1 MKAKFFFLC
10 LVVFLVYILSVT
22 CRAQEEMDF
31 EEFMGMMSE
40 TFTDQQ
46 LDELSFLVPWE
57 IKVTAYGYGDFSGD
71 YKDDVVLAIREKY
84 VTPPKSVDVYFFENL
99 GDTTY
104 KLISKK
110 NHKYIE
116 LNIEVAFLIKSG
128 QCYVTSRDANN
139 WYFTSYEIK
148 DSRLRRVETEM
159 YPIVIQKAGN

>member
-1 MKAKFFFLC
+1 
-10 LVVFLVYILSVT
+10 
-22 CRAQEEMDF
+22 
-31 EEFMGMMSE
+31 
-40 TFTDQQ
+40 
-46 LDELSFLVPWE
+46 
-57 IKVTAYGYGDFSGD
+57 VTAYGYGDFSGD